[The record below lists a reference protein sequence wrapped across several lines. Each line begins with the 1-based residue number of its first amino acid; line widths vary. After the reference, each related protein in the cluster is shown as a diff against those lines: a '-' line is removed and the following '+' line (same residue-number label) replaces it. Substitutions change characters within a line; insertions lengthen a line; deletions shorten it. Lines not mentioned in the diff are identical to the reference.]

1 MAQFTFEIQGLDKLK
16 AKIKALPKDVQEE
29 VVGEIQAWGNE
40 VNSEQIGLI
49 SQQNIQDLG
58 GLQQNTKAMP
68 TPDGVELI
76 SNVYYAPFIE
86 FGTRTKVNVPAE
98 LNSYAMQFKGKKRG
112 DYYDFLSNILDWVKR
127 KGIAARYS
135 VKTRKQTNS
144 KADKERLIQV
154 AQLIANSIL
163 RNGINPRPY
172 FFPPYLRK
180 RKNLLVRIKK
190 VISDL

>member
-40 VNSEQIGLI
+40 VNALQLSLI
-49 SQQNIQDLG
+49 SQQKIQDFG

-76 SNVYYAPFIE
+76 SNVFYAPFVE
-86 FGTRTKVNVPAE
+86 FGTGAKVKVPAE
-98 LNSYAMQFKGKKRG
+98 VAAYASQFRGKKKGTFR
-112 DYYDFLSNILDWVKR
+112 DFVVKMGEWLKR
-127 KGIAARYS
+127 KGYDPKLAFIAALN
-135 VKTRKQTNS
+135 KIK
-144 KADKERLIQV
+144 
-154 AQLIANSIL
+154 
-163 RNGINPRPY
+163 NGSEARPY
-172 FFPPYLRK
+172 FFDPYIKK
-180 RKNLLVRIKK
+180 RRILIQRINK